1 METKIP
7 LYRVWE
13 NNLIPSTTRL
23 SFRRPPDHGGV
34 LSMSSPS
41 RSHIYN
47 RTQQDS
53 FHGELVWKNH
63 DSRLLMKSRFM
74 RKKIG
79 HSRITKIPFAKL
91 EPPAE
96 PEGIFQFEDLFRR
109 RGKRTPSHPTPT
121 HSVWNIL
128 YLFCTSYDTAD
139 TSHERNF
146 FQFTWRQNIL
156 LQGNGLVFYDTPQG
170 RKIVTIGNE
179 MLICSSKIRSRFRR
193 VLSSSFP
200 LWLI

>member
-74 RKKIG
+74 RKK
-79 HSRITKIPFAKL
+79 KL
-91 EPPAE
+91 AIHESQKYPLPNEPPAE
-96 PEGIFQFEDLFRR
+96 SEGIFHLKTCFDEEANVPPPTRPQLTLF
-109 RGKRTPSHPTPT
+109 GIFCICFALRTTQLTLPT
-121 HSVWNIL
+121 
-128 YLFCTSYDTAD
+128 
-139 TSHERNF
+139 
-146 FQFTWRQNIL
+146 
-156 LQGNGLVFYDTPQG
+156 
-170 RKIVTIGNE
+170 NE
-179 MLICSSKIRSRFRR
+179 I
-193 VLSSSFP
+193 SSSIRGGKIFCSKEMA
-200 LWLI
+200 LFSTLRLKVERS